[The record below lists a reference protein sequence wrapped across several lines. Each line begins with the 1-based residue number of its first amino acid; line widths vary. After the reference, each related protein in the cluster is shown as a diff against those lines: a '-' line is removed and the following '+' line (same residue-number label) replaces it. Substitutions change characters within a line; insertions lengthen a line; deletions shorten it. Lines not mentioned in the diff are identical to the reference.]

1 MRTRRFWSLLL
12 VVCML
17 LATLAGCGVKGEDDQ
32 TTAPAATEP
41 GTTTAEAATTEPVET
56 TAAVTTEQPPLT
68 VDGYVS
74 ATDCSLYVK
83 EVGRSR
89 FYRGAFIL
97 DWSASGIEFAFSG
110 SGDLRVDIEK
120 EGSSSNAVLIAEVDG
135 EEHTLNVNTAG
146 VQTYRVVTG
155 LAEGEHHVL
164 IRRRN
169 MVEDGSD
176 NGILVGIKGFRM
188 TGSLLKRPADNKYM
202 VAFLGDSI
210 LCGHGLPNQNG
221 LATYA
226 MDLCKRESF
235 DYDVCSVSGFGV
247 YCSSTRHGFT
257 ENTLTKYYPYFNYY
271 RSTTLRYMPERTADL
286 VIVNLNTND
295 NNFGWTNSPE
305 TPYKEALKTLISEIR
320 EIHGE
325 NVPIVWIVGMMISPD
340 SGVNQCLNEVFAEL
354 GGEAAGLYTIT
365 VETNTAGGD
374 GGHPDASSHAAVSQA
389 LSAFIRTKS
398 LLDLPAQQ

>member
-1 MRTRRFWSLLL
+1 MRTCRFWSLLL
-12 VVCML
+12 AVCML
-17 LATLAGCGVKGEDDQ
+17 LAVFAGCAVKGGDDQ
-32 TTAPAATEP
+32 TEPASTAPASTAP
-41 GTTTAEAATTEPVET
+41 ASTTD
-56 TAAVTTEQPPLT
+56 AVTTEEPTLD
-68 VDGYVS
+68 VDGYV
-74 ATDCSLYVK
+74 AAADCRQYVK
-83 EVGRSR
+83 TVGRSR
-89 FYRGAFIL
+89 FLKNSFIL
-97 DWSASGIEFAFSG
+97 DWTASGIEFEYVG
-110 SGDLRVDIEK
+110 SGELKVDFEK
-120 EGSSSNAVLIAEVDG
+120 EGSANSAVLVAEVDG
-135 EEHTLNVNTAG
+135 NEKTLNVSGTG
-146 VQTYRVVTG
+146 SQTTQIASA
-155 LAEGEHHVL
+155 LTEGTHHVL

-176 NGILVGIKGFRM
+176 VGVLVGIKGIRL
-188 TGSLLKRPADNKYM
+188 TGRLQKRPENNKYM

-221 LATYA
+221 LSTYA
-226 MDLCKRESF
+226 MDLCKREGF

-271 RSTTLRYMPERTADL
+271 RSTTLRYQPERKADL

-320 EIHGE
+320 EIHGA
-325 NVPIVWIVGMMISPD
+325 NVPIVWIVGMMISPT

-354 GGEAAGLYTIT
+354 GGEGAGLYTVT

-374 GGHPDASSHAAVSQA
+374 NGHPDASSHAAVSQA
-389 LSAFIRTKS
+389 LSAVIRAKG
-398 LLDLPAQQ
+398 LLDLPAQP